1 MTERSAVILG
11 PDGQGM
17 PRTPALPRRR
27 RAMGLAGGWG
37 QTPYDAADITGPH
50 MEAWNPLLWSPDVEL
65 NVYRDRIVSRI
76 RDLVRNDGWAS
87 GTITRVLDN
96 AIGGS
101 FRAISKPDYRALR
114 VKTGL
119 SFDAVWADEWGRAVD
134 SHWRGFAEDENR
146 YCDVGRRL
154 SFTQMCWTGLRHD
167 LVDGDSLAQVC

>member
-65 NVYRDRIVSRI
+65 TAYPDRFVSRI
-76 RDLVRNDGWAS
+76 RDLGRNDGWAS
-87 GTITRVLDN
+87 STITRVLDN
-96 AIGGS
+96 AICGS
-101 FRAISKPDYRALR
+101 LPALTKPAYRPLR
-114 VKTGL
+114 L
-119 SFDAVWADEWGRAVD
+119 HAVTASLAVLADEWGMAVACR
-134 SHWRGFAEDENR
+134 WLGI
-146 YCDVGRRL
+146 
-154 SFTQMCWTGLRHD
+154 T
-167 LVDGDSLAQVC
+167 